1 MIKRINHVGIV
12 VDDLE
17 ETLKVYDK
25 VLNLTPRAR
34 VDTLGG
40 RVKAAFVPVGDDE
53 IELLQP
59 IDPTLPIGEY
69 LSKHGRGIHHIS
81 LATDDIDSD
90 VDGMRKKGVVFDR
103 EKPTMGAHGTRIIF
117 TDPKST
123 GGIPI
128 ELIEESASS
137 G

>member
-1 MIKRINHVGIV
+1 MIRRINHVGIV

-17 ETLKVYDK
+17 ESLKVYDR
-25 VLNLTPRAR
+25 VFNLKPRAR
-34 VDTLGG
+34 VDALDG

-59 IDPTLPIGEY
+59 IDPALPIGEF
-69 LSKHGRGIHHIS
+69 LSKHGMGIHHIS

-90 VDGMRKKGVVFDR
+90 VDRLRKNGVVFDR
-103 EKPTMGAHGTRIIF
+103 EKPTVGAHGTRIIF

-128 ELIEESASS
+128 ELIET
-137 G
+137 GT